1 MTCYQSTV
9 PQKAALCKTRL
20 FPSGT
25 ESGWTYG
32 MIREVASKA
41 WDVRTRR
48 YESDA
53 MVPSSA
59 TRSNIAARPDL
70 QTLSDFSLRSAFTW
84 DVRGHFPVD
93 WKEGNVQRE
102 TDALLVTLIGLLSH
116 TYHTLLPRRGLSS
129 KPDIVEISIDPSRF
143 LIQLGN
149 PFCPRSDTTLTV
161 SVPMLPADSGNLQ
174 RGLPLFPR
182 GRTALCRFF
191 PPLSHS
197 LFFLPSSSF
206 PQLDTAVFSG
216 DPSEGRSG
224 LHVLPSRCQL
234 LLATCTSIAR
244 SGKGPYTCQ

>member
-1 MTCYQSTV
+1 MRWCRRQ
-9 PQKAALCKTRL
+9 PQDRTSRHGPISKPCQISLYDPRL
-20 FPSGT
+20 P
-25 ESGWTYG
+25 G
-32 MIREVASKA
+32 MSVATSLWIGKREMYK
-41 WDVRTRR
+41 
-48 YESDA
+48 
-53 MVPSSA
+53 
-59 TRSNIAARPDL
+59 
-70 QTLSDFSLRSAFTW
+70 
-84 DVRGHFPVD
+84 G
-93 WKEGNVQRE
+93 K

-116 TYHTLLPRRGLSS
+116 AYHTLLPRRGLSS

-234 LLATCTSIAR
+234 LVATCTSIAR